1 MKTLLILAAASIFAI
16 KAFCVAF
23 DRIEV
28 ATNLQNDRLQM
39 IASAS
44 E

>member
-1 MKTLLILAAASIFAI
+1 MKTLLILAGCTIFAI

-28 ATNLQNDRLQM
+28 AQNLQNGRLQM
-39 IASAS
+39 VAAIS

>member
-1 MKTLLILAAASIFAI
+1 MKTLLILAAAVVFAV
-16 KAFCVAF
+16 KGFCVAY

-28 ATNLQNDRLQM
+28 AQNLQNDRLQM
-39 IASAS
+39 IAQAT

>member
-1 MKTLLILAAASIFAI
+1 MKTVLILAGCTIFAI
-16 KAFCVAF
+16 KAFCVAL
-23 DRIEV
+23 DRVEV
-28 ATNLQNDRLQM
+28 AQQLQNDRLQL

>member
-1 MKTLLILAAASIFAI
+1 MKTLLILTGCTIFAI

-28 ATNLQNDRLQM
+28 AQNLQNDRLQM
-39 IASAS
+39 IAQAG